1 MNRPQGRCRL
11 FHCVSYLLLPSNT
24 CTRWF
29 SRSATYTQPS
39 ASQVMLC
46 AMLNSPG
53 SVPGPPQ
60 ERSSSA
66 DGVVPI
72 VGEPDRVVGA
82 MKTPWARGN
91 IPSPNER
98 RKLPSQSNTI
108 IGCSPRLKTKTLS
121 CRSTPTP
128 PISLNDQPGGSFA
141 HGGGGLLTSEE
152 WCFIRSLSSA
162 SGLCVVKFMTT

>member
-11 FHCVSYLLLPSNT
+11 FHCVSYLPLPSNT

-60 ERSSSA
+60 ERSSLA

-72 VGEPDRVVGA
+72 VGEPDRIVGRHEDA
-82 MKTPWARGN
+82 VGTGEHTF
-91 IPSPNER
+91 SE
-98 RKLPSQSNTI
+98 
-108 IGCSPRLKTKTLS
+108 IGR
-121 CRSTPTP
+121 
-128 PISLNDQPGGSFA
+128 A
-141 HGGGGLLTSEE
+141 H
-152 WCFIRSLSSA
+152 
-162 SGLCVVKFMTT
+162 V